1 MPVHLRLRLPAL
13 LITLFVLAVS
23 GCSND
28 TAEEPPPPAPPA
40 SSEASEPTPTETP
53 TKKPKPKPKPKPT
66 DALNGGKVSKNGVY
80 AVKIDNVAQARPQ
93 IGISAADIIVVEEVE
108 SSLTRLVA
116 VFHSSYPKAVGPVRS
131 ARNTDVEF
139 LPLFGKP
146 GLVYSGANRKVQA
159 NVQGSKNLVAM
170 ERSDR
175 DSSRPAPHNVVVN
188 LADLAKNS
196 KVGKAPKSIGWTFNG
211 SEKAWKRAKKSG
223 KQTEKVGADT
233 FTFTRKGK
241 RYQIAVN
248 GDTYDDATTKKDL
261 LADNIV
267 VLSVKNRRDTD
278 TTSNLSIVSET
289 VGKGKVSIT
298 RNGKT
303 ITGTWQRK
311 KVGSPM
317 TFTDAKGKPIE
328 LKPGKTW
335 LLLQG

>member
-1 MPVHLRLRLPAL
+1 M
-13 LITLFVLAVS
+13 TS
-23 GCSND
+23 Q
-28 TAEEPPPPAPPA
+28 T
-40 SSEASEPTPTETP
+40 PTPTPTPSPTP
-53 TKKPKPKPKPKPT
+53 TPEPEPT
-66 DALNGGKVSKNGVY
+66 NALNGGKVSKNGVY

-116 VFHSSYPKAVGPVRS
+116 VFHSSYPEAVGPVRS

-159 NVQGSKNLVAM
+159 NVHGSKNLVPL
-170 ERSDR
+170 ERNER
-175 DSSRPAPHNVVVN
+175 DSSRVAPHNVVVN
-188 LADLAKNS
+188 LSNLAKNS
-196 KVGKAPKSIGWTFNG
+196 EVGKAPTSIGWTFDA
-211 SEKAWKRAKKSG
+211 SERAWQDATKTDGR
-223 KQTEKVGADT
+223 TEKIGGDT
-233 FTFTRKGK
+233 FTFTRKGE

-248 GDTYDDATTKKDL
+248 GDTYDDAATNKNL
-261 LADNIV
+261 VADNIV

-278 TTSNLSIVSET
+278 TTSSLSIVSET
-289 VGKGKVSIT
+289 IGKGAVSIT

-303 ITGTWQRK
+303 ITGTWQREK
-311 KVGSPM
+311 AGSPM
-317 TFTDAKGKPIE
+317 TFTDEDGDRID